1 MEFPKLKSQFILA
14 PLEEVSGL
22 PFRLLCRKYGAS
34 LAYTEMVSS
43 YGIARNN
50 QSTLK
55 LITTC
60 PQDKPVGI
68 QFCGQTSEVLI
79 KAAKKVYKEYDL
91 IDINMGCPSPNI
103 IKQGA
108 GSALL
113 KRRNKIKEII
123 ATLASEI
130 PKPITAKIRS
140 GYSKNEAIGLAKTL
154 ESAGAS
160 ALTMHARLAIHKS
173 SVKANWDS
181 IKQVKNSVSIP
192 VIGNG
197 DVFTAEDANKL
208 LKNCDY
214 VMIARGAMQ
223 NPQIFRESIELHD
236 TGKYKAATEEERI
249 NNFFQ
254 YYKLHQKHPYGTVK
268 ILRHRACDFTHGL
281 KNSAKLRAEITQAKT
296 EEQLLKIMKDYKKLI

>member
-1 MEFPKLKSQFILA
+1 
-14 PLEEVSGL
+14 
-22 PFRLLCRKYGAS
+22 
-34 LAYTEMVSS
+34 
-43 YGIARNN
+43 
-50 QSTLK
+50 
-55 LITTC
+55 
-60 PQDKPVGI
+60 
-68 QFCGQTSEVLI
+68 
-79 KAAKKVYKEYDL
+79 
-91 IDINMGCPSPNI
+91 MGSPSPNI

-113 KRRNKIKEII
+113 KRKNKIKEIVS
-123 ATLASEI
+123 ALVSEI

-140 GYSKNEAIGLAKTL
+140 GYSKNEAIELAKTL

-160 ALTMHARLAIHKS
+160 ALTIHARLAIHKS
-173 SVKANWDS
+173 SVKANWDI
-181 IKQVKNSVSIP
+181 IKQVKQSVSIP

-197 DVFTAEDANKL
+197 DVFKAEDANKL

-223 NPQIFRESIELHD
+223 NPQIFREAIELYD
-236 TGKYKAATEEERI
+236 KGKYELTSAEERI

-254 YYKLHQKHPYGTVK
+254 YYKLHQKYPYGTVK

-281 KNSAKLRAEITQAKT
+281 KNSAKLRVGITNSKT